1 MLWLVALIAQAFMHF
16 LYLNN
21 FNGSLTTGLMAGW
34 PERQDV
40 FVSPSCSLHKKL
52 RKTTAGL
59 QDQMVWSFLFL
70 GTLDSVSYYYC
81 CLLGQA
87 TITQVGRAKLTT
99 VKTSTKETFAASLF
113 NTACKRSTRK
123 YPGLASMR
131 RHESVV
137 HNVTQPKTKHSHSPG

>member
-1 MLWLVALIAQAFMHF
+1 MNTFTGNRWLLFTTKNDLLVALECGMLWLVALIAQAFMHF

-59 QDQMVWSFLFL
+59 QD
-70 GTLDSVSYYYC
+70 
-81 CLLGQA
+81 
-87 TITQVGRAKLTT
+87 
-99 VKTSTKETFAASLF
+99 
-113 NTACKRSTRK
+113 
-123 YPGLASMR
+123 
-131 RHESVV
+131 
-137 HNVTQPKTKHSHSPG
+137 